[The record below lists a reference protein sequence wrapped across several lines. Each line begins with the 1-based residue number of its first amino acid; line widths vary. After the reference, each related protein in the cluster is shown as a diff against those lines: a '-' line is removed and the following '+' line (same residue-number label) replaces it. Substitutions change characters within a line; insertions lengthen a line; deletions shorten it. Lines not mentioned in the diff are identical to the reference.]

1 MITNSSKMLLLRAR
15 MERLEA
21 ENAELKT
28 QMDSAN
34 TEEIVEDSFG
44 NKYEERIVD
53 GTKKLI
59 LVESYDGIMN
69 L

>member
-34 TEEIVEDSFG
+34 TEEVVEDSLG

>member
-1 MITNSSKMLLLRAR
+1 MGKI
-15 MERLEA
+15 ERLLKR
-21 ENAELKT
+21 NNLKT
-28 QMDSAN
+28 EKKAQP
-34 TEEIVEDSFG
+34 TYIEDEMG

-53 GTKKLI
+53 GTKKLV

>member
-28 QMDSAN
+28 QMDSAS
-34 TEEIVEDSFG
+34 TEEVVEDSLG